1 MTIGNDAIN
10 IGELT
15 KTMAILGAMAAQLN
29 SKRESSMRISNVYGD
44 ELVDC
49 QIQWLNLRVKLW
61 KFGRSGEV
69 RGGKGS

>member
-1 MTIGNDAIN
+1 MRIGNDAIN

-29 SKRESSMRISNVYGD
+29 SKRESSMGISNVYGD

-49 QIQWLNLRVKLW
+49 QIQ
-61 KFGRSGEV
+61 
-69 RGGKGS
+69 